1 MISSNESRAGAALCG
16 LGFGCTLVVHSED
29 CPREDSGRKRGG
41 RRGGQSFTECR
52 RCEVGGKRETSVP
65 ERSSG
70 SGSSGSGDR
79 SGGAK
84 VRRMMCVR
92 REGIRKKKKK
102 EIEIDGES
110 DRETLATTTSAA
122 RFSRFLVPFSS
133 ATSLRTRSLLPGEL
147 TDTGSEDTE
156 IERRYMKNQNNLKKE
171 REKEVNNAPFKKKN
185 AGKIHRRVRTGEERR
200 GAGVETA

>member
-1 MISSNESRAGAALCG
+1 MRWE
-16 LGFGCTLVVHSED
+16 E
-29 CPREDSGRKRGG
+29 
-41 RRGGQSFTECR
+41 
-52 RCEVGGKRETSVP
+52 RETSVP

-70 SGSSGSGDR
+70 SSSGGSGDR

-102 EIEIDGES
+102 EIEIDGEL
-110 DRETLATTTSAA
+110 DRETLATTTTAA

-156 IERRYMKNQNNLKKE
+156 IERRYMRNKNNLKKRE
-171 REKEVNNAPFKKKN
+171 RERSKQCTVLKKK
-185 AGKIHRRVRTGEERR
+185 RRENTPPGPY
-200 GAGVETA
+200 G

>member
-1 MISSNESRAGAALCG
+1 M
-16 LGFGCTLVVHSED
+16 
-29 CPREDSGRKRGG
+29 
-41 RRGGQSFTECR
+41 
-52 RCEVGGKRETSVP
+52 
-65 ERSSG
+65 
-70 SGSSGSGDR
+70 
-79 SGGAK
+79 
-84 VRRMMCVR
+84 
-92 REGIRKKKKK
+92 
-102 EIEIDGES
+102 
-110 DRETLATTTSAA
+110 ATTTSAA